1 MMEYIVHNL
10 FSTEAGVVWLV
21 LKWAL
26 VVLAAGFIG
35 QFGKAFATYLIRRAR
50 EGKAKDTVPAA
61 RHEAPPPAVR
71 AQPAPPAALRD
82 AGPVAESAPGAVPEP
97 AEAARL
103 REAQD
108 VGRSAREKEEKKALK
123 EEQKARKKALKGIK
137 KLFK

>member
-1 MMEYIVHNL
+1 MMDYILHNL

-50 EGKAKDTVPAA
+50 EGKQEETVPAA
-61 RHEAPPPAVR
+61 GHKAPPAVEKE
-71 AQPAPPAALRD
+71 AAAPAAPQAAGSLPAAGMAVEGDDEALRK
-82 AGPVAESAPGAVPEP
+82 G
-97 AEAARL
+97 
-103 REAQD
+103 
-108 VGRSAREKEEKKALK
+108 REKEDKKARK
-123 EEQKARKKALKGIK
+123 DQQKTAKKALKGIE

>member
-1 MMEYIVHNL
+1 MMETIVHNF

-50 EGKAKDTVPAA
+50 EGKQRETVPAA
-61 RHEAPPPAVR
+61 GHDASPAVKPE
-71 AQPAPPAALRD
+71 AVAPAAPQAAGSSPAAGTAVAVDAAALRQ
-82 AGPVAESAPGAVPEP
+82 
-97 AEAARL
+97 ARDKL
-103 REAQD
+103 
-108 VGRSAREKEEKKALK
+108 EKKASK
-123 EEQKARKKALKGIK
+123 EQQKAAKKALKGIE

>member
-1 MMEYIVHNL
+1 MMDYILHNL

-50 EGKAKDTVPAA
+50 EGKQEETVPAA
-61 RHEAPPPAVR
+61 GHEARSPAVR
-71 AQPAPPAALRD
+71 QEAAPQAAGSSPAAGTAV
-82 AGPVAESAPGAVPEP
+82 AGDV
-97 AEAARL
+97 EAL
-103 REAQD
+103 QKE
-108 VGRSAREKEEKKALK
+108 REKEQKKARK
-123 EEQKARKKALKGIK
+123 DRQKSAKKALKGIQ